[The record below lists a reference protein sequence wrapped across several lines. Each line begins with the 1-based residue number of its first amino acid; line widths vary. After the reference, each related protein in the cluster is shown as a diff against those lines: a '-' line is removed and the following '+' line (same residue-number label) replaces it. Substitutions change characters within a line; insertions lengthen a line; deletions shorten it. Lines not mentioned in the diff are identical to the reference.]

1 MRIVGVVILIVG
13 QMVGIG
19 NNLHLFIDPPSVIMI
34 VTFTLGALWM
44 AGLPIGTM
52 FSAVFSSTSTPEQ
65 LTTAARGWALA
76 RRSAVA
82 SGFIGTLIG
91 AVIILVNID
100 DPAALRPGVAIGIMT
115 MVYSLLL
122 GYGFCLPC
130 QYYAESRAV
139 K

>member
-1 MRIVGVVILIVG
+1 
-13 QMVGIG
+13 MVGIG
-19 NNLHLFIDPPSVIMI
+19 SNLHLFINPPSVIMI

-44 AGLPIGTM
+44 AVAPIGTM
-52 FSAVFSSTSTPEQ
+52 FSSVFSSGSTPEQ
-65 LTTAARGWALA
+65 LTTAAQGWALA

-82 SGFIGTLIG
+82 SGFIGVLIG
-91 AVIILVNID
+91 AVIILSNLD
-100 DPAALRPGVAIGIMT
+100 DIGALGPGVAFCIMT
-115 MVYSLLL
+115 MFYSLLL